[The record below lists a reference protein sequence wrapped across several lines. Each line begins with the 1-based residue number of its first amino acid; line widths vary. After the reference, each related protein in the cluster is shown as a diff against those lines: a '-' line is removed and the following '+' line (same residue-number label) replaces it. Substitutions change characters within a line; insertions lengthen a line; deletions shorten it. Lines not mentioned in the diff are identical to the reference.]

1 MKIIMDMDD
10 TSIGIS
16 PNVNVKAI
24 SYLYQ
29 QPWGGY
35 WLLVVAD

>member
-16 PNVNVKAI
+16 PNVKAI
-24 SYLYQ
+24 SSSYISNL
-29 QPWGGY
+29 GVDTGY
-35 WLLVVAD
+35 WL